1 MSFDHLPRIY
11 TVDKR
16 IVESERFFRIE
27 EAEARAKAN
36 RETLEKGIK
45 AKLKAREKS
54 KKEGT
59 TSPSKMGL
67 LPEVAPPHFFSAHVL
82 TKDPEAA
89 KWLDYTEV
97 VFPKPYN
104 VLADADVTVQ
114 PDFIHNVWISGF
126 LDRSN
131 RDALAIARQAAVK
144 KAKEVS
150 KKKKKKKAGAVY
162 EDVSSV
168 DSSTHKSLDDGS
180 SIGDA
185 AGGGGRGGRNDGSD
199 SLASIKKFKP
209 LRDQIA
215 HIGGQASTLSQDIS
229 NLESSQGSVAS
240 RSVLSSVSSAKARFY
255 SDIEAAEQAKERAA
269 EARRLAQEKRKSEKK
284 HIVEMMKPYQEQITD
299 YLIRKQTGNWMP
311 VRKTEEEERA
321 AAAEAAGGAAAE
333 ELKFASFLSVDLDRI
348 FDKERQEHEAAT
360 RIQKWWKKFKRLV
373 PWDFIVS
380 RMLAAARIQR
390 MVRGVITRVW
400 VAKWFNSRSK
410 VVTKIQANIRRYQS
424 NKRTKPRLAL
434 EQKQALQIQR
444 IVRGKIGRLRWSRI
458 RWDIAAQRLQAL
470 WRGVVARAQCDKKWL
485 DRVVVPIQQ
494 MARKFS
500 ARHYV
505 EKVRKEVNAAA
516 MVIQKKVR
524 SRQSCQKLTR
534 KLIAR
539 EIEYRMD
546 SISMLTADEEYW
558 QEKIGKIITR
568 LMQKDMRAKA
578 EEANL
583 AYHQGLLDVYNSEND
598 YVEMMRQKEILS
610 PRAIMQGYY
619 QELNRN
625 CIDLRDKLTELKKDV
640 LFKRLMH
647 HHHVDT
653 QFEHQVKTV
662 VDLAGKRDRLNKF
675 RDAENAEKLERTQ
688 ERDLFDR
695 NMKLRQAIAAERRRW
710 QVRYTTRNGK
720 PDKNRRPGRPWDK
733 SIVAGPDKQTYQ
745 AASVD
750 IFAEGGTGN
759 LRPGETGSV
768 EQTLQR
774 MSLQTYLEE
783 VNAYEQILAPI
794 QQAMQGFM
802 GGPPNK
808 PQPEDLG
815 FGPEGKKLAPA
826 MWNIGAWPFLV
837 RMRNQW
843 LLPLPFL

>member
-27 EAEARAKAN
+27 EAEARAKAS

-54 KKEGT
+54 KKEGS
-59 TSPSKMGL
+59 TSPAKMGL

-104 VLADADVTVQ
+104 VLAEADVTMQ

-131 RDALAIARQAAVK
+131 RDALAIARQAAIK

-150 KKKKKKKAGAVY
+150 KKKKKKVGVIY

-180 SIGDA
+180 E
-185 AGGGGRGGRNDGSD
+185 GGRNDSD
-199 SLASIKKFKP
+199 SLAGIKKFKP

-229 NLESSQGSVAS
+229 NIESSQASVAS
-240 RSVLSSVSSAKARFY
+240 RSVTSSVSSAKARFY
-255 SDIEAAEQAKERAA
+255 SDIEAAEQAREKAA

-333 ELKFASFLSVDLDRI
+333 ELKFASFMSVDLDRI

-360 RIQKWWKKFKRLV
+360 RIQKWWKKFKRLL
-373 PWDFIVS
+373 PWNFIVS

-400 VAKWFNSRSK
+400 VAKWYNSRSK
-410 VVTKIQANIRRYQS
+410 VVTKIQANIRRFQS
-424 NKRTKPRLAL
+424 NKRTKPLLAL
-434 EQKQALQIQR
+434 DQKMVLEIQR
-444 IVRGKIGRLRWSRI
+444 IVRGKIGRLKWSRI
-458 RWDIAAQRLQAL
+458 RWNIAASRIQAL
-470 WRGVVARAQCDKKWL
+470 WRGVVARAQCDKMWL

-494 MARKFS
+494 MARKYS

-524 SRQSCQKLTR
+524 SRQSCQKLTK
-534 KLIAR
+534 KLISR

-558 QEKIGKIITR
+558 QEKISKIVTR

-583 AYHQGLLDVYNSEND
+583 SYHQGLLDVYNAENA

-610 PRAIMQGYY
+610 PRAIVQGYY

-625 CIDLRDKLTELKKDV
+625 CIDMRDKLTELKKEV
-640 LFKRLMH
+640 MFKRLIH
-647 HHHVDT
+647 HHHVDA
-653 QFEHQVKTV
+653 QFEHQVKIL
-662 VDLAGKRDRLNKF
+662 VDLADKRDRLNKF

-695 NMKLRQAIAAERRRW
+695 NMMLRQAIAAEKRRW

-745 AASVD
+745 AANVD
-750 IFAEGGTGN
+750 IFAEGGKGN

-768 EQTLQR
+768 DQTLQR

-815 FGPEGKKLAPA
+815 FGSEGKKLAPA
-826 MWNIGAWPFLV
+826 MWTIGALLFLV
-837 RMRNQW
+837 PVRNQS
-843 LLPLPFL
+843 LHSLAPCPLPFL